1 MSAPTSPEGCLN
13 MVKILVNENLIRQIE
28 YELSEALDHREIA
41 EEDSEEDYKL
51 IITDH
56 LEKALQIVRSLR
68 G

>member
-1 MSAPTSPEGCLN
+1 ME
-13 MVKILVNENLIRQIE
+13 KILVNENLIRQIE
-28 YELSEALDHREIA
+28 YELSEALDHCEMA
-41 EEDSEEDYKL
+41 EEDSEEDYNL